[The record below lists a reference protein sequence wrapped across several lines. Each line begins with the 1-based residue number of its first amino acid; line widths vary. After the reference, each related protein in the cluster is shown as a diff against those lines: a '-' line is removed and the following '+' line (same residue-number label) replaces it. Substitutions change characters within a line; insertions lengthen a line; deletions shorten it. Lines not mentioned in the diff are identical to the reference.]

1 MPGSD
6 EKYMKMAL
14 EEAKKAYSQGEV
26 PVGTVVVCRDK
37 VLAKTHNQTEALSDP
52 TAHAETLVIRK
63 AAERLQSWRLAD
75 CALYVTKEPC
85 SMCAGA
91 MVQAR
96 LGRLVYGAAD
106 QKAGAAGTLMDIT
119 RDQRLNHQVEVS
131 AGVLEEECRQLLQDF
146 FSERR

>member
-1 MPGSD
+1 MSRSD

-26 PVGTVVVCRDK
+26 PVGVVVVCRDE
-37 VLAKTHNQTEALSDP
+37 VLVKTHNQREKLSDP
-52 TAHAETLVIRK
+52 TAHAEIIAIRK
-63 AAERLQSWRLAD
+63 AAEYLKTWRLAD

-85 SMCAGA
+85 PMCAGA

-106 QKAGAAGTLMDIT
+106 QKSGAAGTVMDVV
-119 RDQRLNHQVEVS
+119 RDKRLNHQVEVS

-146 FSERR
+146 FSGRR